1 MDRSHNFCDFFRSY
15 YFSISKFRV
24 IFFFSFNI
32 FERITDIFGLV
43 DENVGHIGGEH
54 GAWRVMYINWELIL
68 KTERFVFIR
77 EINSLFGFW
86 KVDSWKIYLLL
97 LSCNSFLSS
106 YRYIYRKVSFYFYF
120 YISIRRKIRNEINLN
135 GARDILIFPG
145 YFAFTP

>member
-1 MDRSHNFCDFFRSY
+1 MSFEAKWEEKKKWIVRIISVIFSDRIIFRYRNF
-15 YFSISKFRV
+15 V
-24 IFFFSFNI
+24 LFFFSFNI

-106 YRYIYRKVSFYFYF
+106 YRYIYIYIYRKVSFYFYF
-120 YISIRRKIRNEINLN
+120 ISTSR
-135 GARDILIFPG
+135 
-145 YFAFTP
+145 

>member
-1 MDRSHNFCDFFRSY
+1 ML
-15 YFSISKFRV
+15 
-24 IFFFSFNI
+24 FFFSFNI

-68 KTERFVFIR
+68 KIERFVFIC

-86 KVDSWKIYLLL
+86 KVDAWKIYLLL

-106 YRYIYRKVSFYFYF
+106 YRYIYIYIYRKVSFYFYF
-120 YISIRRKIRNEINLN
+120 ISTSR
-135 GARDILIFPG
+135 
-145 YFAFTP
+145 

>member
-24 IFFFSFNI
+24 IFFSFNI

-86 KVDSWKIYLLL
+86 KVDTWKIYLLL
-97 LSCNSFLSS
+97 LSCNSFLPS

-120 YISIRRKIRNEINLN
+120 YISIRWKIRNEI
-135 GARDILIFPG
+135 FPK
-145 YFAFTP
+145 

>member
-1 MDRSHNFCDFFRSY
+1 MGGEKKMDRSHNFCDFFRSY

-32 FERITDIFGLV
+32 FERITNIFGLV

-68 KTERFVFIR
+68 KNERFVFIR

-86 KVDSWKIYLLL
+86 KVDTWKIYLLL
-97 LSCNSFLSS
+97 LSCNSFLPS
-106 YRYIYRKVSFYFYF
+106 YRYIYI
-120 YISIRRKIRNEINLN
+120 YIGKSRF
-135 GARDILIFPG
+135 IFIS
-145 YFAFTP
+145 TSR

>member
-32 FERITDIFGLV
+32 FERITNIFGLV

-68 KTERFVFIR
+68 KNERFVFIR

-86 KVDSWKIYLLL
+86 KVDTWKIYLLL
-97 LSCNSFLSS
+97 LSCNSFLPS
-106 YRYIYRKVSFYFYF
+106 YRYIYI
-120 YISIRRKIRNEINLN
+120 YIGKSRF
-135 GARDILIFPG
+135 IFIS
-145 YFAFTP
+145 TSR

>member
-1 MDRSHNFCDFFRSY
+1 ML
-15 YFSISKFRV
+15 
-24 IFFFSFNI
+24 FFFSFNI

-106 YRYIYRKVSFYFYF
+106 YRYIYIYIYRKVSFYFYF
-120 YISIRRKIRNEINLN
+120 ISTSR
-135 GARDILIFPG
+135 
-145 YFAFTP
+145 